1 MGDGIVEHVFEIVTD
16 AELIDFMGEETREE
30 SAAIARRL
38 AAVAELFVRRSG
50 ALADLEWCCADG
62 CDSVAARGVGGPEH
76 QPCPRAGSGA
86 SSAAPT
92 TLDEEVMPQLDETIA
107 RHVAKW
113 MKLSGPKLRD
123 RVDLWVAQFDPAGV
137 RVSPK
142 VKDNRYVDLYP
153 ASPGMAGLSGYL
165 HAADGAAL
173 DQRLD
178 ALAATVCDNDPR
190 TKEQRRADACGPLA
204 RGQAVLACQCGTAQC
219 TAAADRNAAVAAVIH
234 VRAEQTTIDGTSA
247 HPGYLPGF
255 GILPAESVREPAA
268 TAQIKPLQTP
278 AGATPDPGYRPSA
291 KTSSASASLC
301 QSCAA
306 AGPCHTCGDIPLRI
320 CIGLAQAAAI
330 ALSSP
335 LLKASTYWRLIRRS
349 QRLAPTTGGVSK

>member
-1 MGDGIVEHVFEIVTD
+1 
-16 AELIDFMGEETREE
+16 
-30 SAAIARRL
+30 
-38 AAVAELFVRRSG
+38 
-50 ALADLEWCCADG
+50 
-62 CDSVAARGVGGPEH
+62 
-76 QPCPRAGSGA
+76 
-86 SSAAPT
+86 
-92 TLDEEVMPQLDETIA
+92 MPQLDETIA

-204 RGQAVLACQCGTAQC
+204 SGQAVLACQCSTVQC

-234 VRAEQTTIDGTSA
+234 VRAEQTPIDGTSA

-255 GILPAESVREPAA
+255 GILPAESVRELAA

-291 KTSSASASLC
+291 KTSSASASLY

-306 AGPCHTCGDIPLRI
+306 AGPCHTCGDIPSRI
-320 CIGLAQAAAI
+320 CIGSAQAAAI

-349 QRLAPTTGGVSK
+349 QRLTPTTGGVSSNHTGS